1 MNNQTLNQ
9 KTTLESLKKPFL
21 AIFLALFILLAMS
34 LVFLPQKASAA
45 TTTTST
51 SSTIIIPIA
60 GYYYYI
66 DQYGNAKPCD
76 MPNCGA
82 YGPFANAQGFADFR
96 STYKPTPTY
105 GTGYGTS
112 YQGYVNEYKP
122 YSYSTQSTN
131 SAPTIAPIYSVP
143 EYKPYEKVGNTLKVG
158 KAKTSPKYIQDAN
171 GLLATNSVY
180 AGTSYGSYGSGSN
193 YGATNSGNSG
203 FKQTGNTGGF
213 VMTSSA
219 Y

>member
-9 KTTLESLKKPFL
+9 KTTLESLRKPFL

-45 TTTTST
+45 DTTTST
-51 SSTIIIPIA
+51 TSTIIIPIA

-112 YQGYVNEYKP
+112 YQGSVNEYKP
-122 YSYSTQSTN
+122 YSYSTQTN
-131 SAPTIAPIYSVP
+131 NYTPSVAPIYSVP

-158 KAKTSPKYIQDAN
+158 KAKTSPKYVQDAN
-171 GLLATNSVY
+171 GLLASSNSIY
-180 AGTSYGSYGSGSN
+180 SGTSYGNSFGTN
-193 YGATNSGNSG
+193 GAANSGNSG